1 MPRIAACA
9 LLLALASFVGGQP
22 PPKPPVAAD
31 PPKKRPLTYADQDIW
46 GSATGVTLSPDGRF
60 VAYTLAVPNV
70 AQWQGG
76 KIVTVF
82 PTEAK
87 QDGVVIVDLARK

>member
-1 MPRIAACA
+1 MDKP
-9 LLLALASFVGGQP
+9 ASS
-22 PPKPPVAAD
+22 
-31 PPKKRPLTYADQDIW
+31 YE
-46 GSATGVTLSPDGRF
+46 TGYGVKFD
-60 VAYTLAVPNV
+60 ANMQNTLAVPNV

-87 QDGVVIVDLARK
+87 QDGVTIVDLARK